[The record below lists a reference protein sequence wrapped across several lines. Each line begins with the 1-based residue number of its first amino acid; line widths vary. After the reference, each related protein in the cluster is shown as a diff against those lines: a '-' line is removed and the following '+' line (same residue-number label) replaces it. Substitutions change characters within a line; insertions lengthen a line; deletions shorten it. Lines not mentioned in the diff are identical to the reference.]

1 MPGLAPL
8 GPRGEGEREV
18 AVAGASR
25 ATGAVSPPGLLDGH
39 RNPQPEYPQASR
51 MRGEQGMVGLVLRV
65 APSGQVTE
73 VEIGRSSGFPQLDEA
88 ARRAA
93 LRWRFRPALRDGA
106 PVEGTIRTAVHFRLV
121 Q

>member
-1 MPGLAPL
+1 MAPL
-8 GPRGEGEREV
+8 GQPGQGEQEV
-18 AVAGASR
+18 ALAGASR
-25 ATGAVSPPGLLDGH
+25 ATGAVVPPGLLDGH

-51 MRGEQGMVGLVLRV
+51 LRGEQGVVGLVLRV
-65 APSGQVTE
+65 APSGAVSA

-88 ARRAA
+88 AKRAA